1 MLSLLSEGWR
11 LQSDLHHFVWLIC
24 KMLICTN
31 AQRAGKL
38 WFGMSNKCWFSNWGK
53 IKYYEISFFKFRK
66 SIIYGT
72 YTWKYYIGAISVDS
86 KTNHMKD
93 YRPNLTAV
101 NKYKNPIY
109 WFSFWYS
116 CIWSQSIPCLVT
128 GNWLLFI
135 RYCSFFISVIIACL
149 FPLFW

>member
-1 MLSLLSEGWR
+1 
-11 LQSDLHHFVWLIC
+11 
-24 KMLICTN
+24 
-31 AQRAGKL
+31 
-38 WFGMSNKCWFSNWGK
+38 
-53 IKYYEISFFKFRK
+53 
-66 SIIYGT
+66 
-72 YTWKYYIGAISVDS
+72 
-86 KTNHMKD
+86 MKD

-135 RYCSFFISVIIACL
+135 GYCSFFHFSNYSLFVSLVLVNNWLIRWILFLWNLNLNYIKQCWVLNKGSVSFVIMLWVAMQLFKNCLPLVIGLLCCILAPNVLYYTISLYMYDHYCFGLIFVKY
-149 FPLFW
+149 